1 MRSYSRR
8 LTMAIVKVDEIEHSL
23 DQSNP
28 INDSELCLMYAL
40 DDGVPHSQK
49 EIAESWGISRTTLN
63 TIVKQWEK
71 DGLLTLAKISGK
83 RREMQICLT
92 EVGIKKVRSALKATY
107 AAEDKAMRE
116 TVEKYSSGFIEALE
130 YYAKMLES
138 SANTDAHE
146 SE

>member
-1 MRSYSRR
+1 MRNYSRR

-92 EVGIKKVRSALKATY
+92 EVGIKKVRSALKVTY

-130 YYAKMLES
+130 YYAKMLEN
-138 SANTDAHE
+138 SANADAHE